1 MADLSGIWL
10 GTYWQQGQPVR
21 FEMTVVQGGNTI
33 NGNILDDNYLGEASL
48 IGTIAGRSVSF
59 TKKYVMGS
67 RHSVQYSGTV
77 SEDGNTMQGKW
88 QILVFRGAW
97 EAQRQDDNLSLE
109 QTRKKVEKIP
119 ILSSYIKS
127 L

>member
-21 FEMTVVQGGNTI
+21 FEMTVVQGGNKI

-48 IGTIAGRSVSF
+48 VGTITGRSISF

-77 SEDGNTMQGKW
+77 SEDGNTMKGKW
-88 QILVFRGAW
+88 RIILFRGAW
-97 EAQRQDDNLSLE
+97 EARRQDDNLSLE
-109 QTRKKVEKIP
+109 QTKKSVKKIP
-119 ILSSYIKS
+119 VSS

>member
-1 MADLSGIWL
+1 MTDLSGIWL

-21 FEMTVVQGGNTI
+21 FEMTLVQGGNTI
-33 NGNILDDNYLGEASL
+33 NGNVLDDNYLGEASL
-48 IGTIAGRSVSF
+48 AGTITGRSVSF

-77 SEDGNTMQGKW
+77 SEDGNSIKGKW
-88 QILVFRGAW
+88 RILVFRGIW

-109 QTRKKVEKIP
+109 QTRKNVQKIP
-119 ILSSYIKS
+119 I
-127 L
+127 